1 MSSADKP
8 SYGHSNS
15 SNHNRPSHGNHHHHK
30 SNIQYVAKVRYSN
43 NLPPP
48 ACPAKLLKDDN
59 QIDSKDGGELSTLV
73 SSFFRKENFQNLVK
87 LNDDLGMSLNLINLP
102 EESTIFGLKNN
113 GMNFPLHPSDQL
125 LLADPTKNIKTKSDS
140 VSFLRR
146 TQYIS
151 SDIQSNNSNSNS
163 NSINLNKIRNRKD
176 DNLDPKI
183 LLKNVEDM
191 FELPNINLNSIRH
204 PTKKHLKAKKIWNF
218 LPDTSMLDQSYY
230 DIKFMSSASISKNK
244 DKSKDS
250 IKSIKDP
257 RLLTSLFREI
267 ELNKST
273 KLVSFYL
280 TNDENA
286 KIINEKIADETEN
299 APIDDN
305 ELEELL
311 KEQSDNLIFK
321 KQRDFDGNIK
331 SIESLR
337 QLVIT
342 FDEKSNNAYYVP
354 ISGKLELKKCRIDP
368 YLVPKIKESTYDQI
382 HLHIREPT
390 NSEIEN
396 RDASRSTY
404 DPMEF
409 GDDGGDD
416 DVDVDVDVNVENGH
430 NNE

>member
-1 MSSADKP
+1 MPGADKSSHP
-8 SYGHSNS
+8 HNS
-15 SNHNRPSHGNHHHHK
+15 RSHGHNHGHYK

-48 ACPAKLLKDDN
+48 ACPAKLLKDDDQN
-59 QIDSKDGGELSTLV
+59 NSKDGGELRTLV
-73 SSFFRKENFQNLVK
+73 SSFFRKENFKNLIK
-87 LNDDLGMSLNLINLP
+87 LNDDLGMPLNLIDLP
-102 EESTIFGLKNN
+102 EKETIYGLKYN
-113 GMNFPLHPSDQL
+113 GMNLPLHPSDQL

-151 SDIQSNNSNSNS
+151 SDIQSKKDS
-163 NSINLNKIRNRKD
+163 SIKNKLINVRNKKD
-176 DNLDPKI
+176 DGLDPKAQ
-183 LLKNVEDM
+183 LKAIEET
-191 FELPNINLNSIRH
+191 FETPDLSSIRH

-230 DIKFMSSASISKNK
+230 DVKFMTSASISKNK

-250 IKSIKDP
+250 IKSINDP
-257 RLLTSLFREI
+257 RLLTALFREI

-280 TNDENA
+280 TDEKNA
-286 KIINEKIADETEN
+286 EIIKEKIDDETEN

-305 ELEELL
+305 EIDEIL
-311 KEQSDNLIFK
+311 KDQSKSSIYK
-321 KQRDFDGNIK
+321 KQRDYDGTIKNI
-331 SIESLR
+331 EPLR

-342 FDEKSNNAYYVP
+342 FDEKTNNAYYVP

-368 YLVPKIKESTYDQI
+368 YLVPKIKESTYDKI
-382 HLHIREPT
+382 HMFIREPT

-396 RDASRSTY
+396 RDISRSIY

-409 GDDGGDD
+409 GAD
-416 DVDVDVDVNVENGH
+416 E
-430 NNE
+430 